1 MKHMLKNKYVWI
13 AVAVGVITG
22 NIIGVTFFKDK
33 AGTGPAD
40 TSVLE
45 IGVTEASPFLV
56 RVSDQPAGPT
66 VVVSEMKSSATST
79 WLAVREQN
87 GDLLGQILGAR
98 RIDAPSATGI
108 SIELL
113 RSTVPNLMYAVV
125 LYADDGNG
133 LFEYATDTPIKA
145 NSVALSYPFVAK

>member
-1 MKHMLKNKYVWI
+1 MLKNKYVWI
-13 AVAVGVITG
+13 AVALGLIIGDLIGVALFKDGVGMGLDDVGSVKVGVGI
-22 NIIGVTFFKDK
+22 
-33 AGTGPAD
+33 
-40 TSVLE
+40 
-45 IGVTEASPFLV
+45 ASPFAV
-56 RVSDQPAGPT
+56 RVSDQSAGPT
-66 VVVSEMKSSATST
+66 VVVSEMRSSATST

-98 RIDAPSATGI
+98 RIDASEASGI

-133 LFEYATDTPIKA
+133 LFEYATDTPIKE
-145 NSVALSYPFVAK
+145 NNVALSYPFVAK

>member
-1 MKHMLKNKYVWI
+1 MKNMLKNKYVWI
-13 AVAVGVITG
+13 AIVAGVIAG
-22 NIIGVTFFKDK
+22 NIIGVAMFKDK
-33 AGTGPAD
+33 ASEGTAD
-40 TSVLE
+40 IRVES
-45 IGVTEASPFLV
+45 GVASTSPFLV

-98 RIDAPSATGI
+98 RIDAGEAAGV

-113 RSTVPNLMYAVV
+113 RSTVPNLMYAIV
-125 LYADDGNG
+125 LYADDGNR
-133 LFEYATDTPIKA
+133 LFEYATDTLVKE
-145 NSVALSYPFVAK
+145 NGVALSYPFVAK

>member
-1 MKHMLKNKYVWI
+1 MKNMLKNKYVWI
-13 AVAVGVITG
+13 AIVLGLVVGDIM
-22 NIIGVTFFKDK
+22 GVSLFGGR
-33 AGTGPAD
+33 ASVGTAD
-40 TSVLE
+40 IRVEGE
-45 IGVTEASPFLV
+45 IASTSPFFI

-98 RIDAPSATGI
+98 RIDAESATGV

-113 RSTVPNLMYAVV
+113 RSTIPSLMYAVV

-133 LFEYATDTPIKA
+133 IFEYATDTPIKE
-145 NSVALSYPFVAK
+145 NGVALSYPFVAK